1 MGYVKCNLKKTIYFN
16 EINNYTVAVVKI
28 KDTDIKEL
36 EDKQH
41 VHIIGTLPELNYRT
55 TYKFNGE
62 YTKHNKYGDQLEVST
77 YEVEIPTKEEELV
90 GFLSSDM
97 FPIGEVTAKKIV
109 DKFKD
114 KTLDI
119 ILNDKDKLKE
129 IPRLSEEKINKIHD
143 ILTDYQGSSKIVMEM
158 TSLGF
163 NNKEAMNI
171 LKKYGTSSLD
181 KIKDNIYNL
190 IDDMEFSFNIID
202 DIASNMGIIKDDDR
216 RIEAL
221 IIYVMK
227 ELCFENGDTYLYID
241 DIHNKMLGYI
251 KDLDKDKLEEILILL
266 NKKGKVVIDN
276 DKYYLKSYY
285 DAEEYITYRLCY
297 LNDMKKNKI
306 KDLEDSISRLEKSNH
321 ITYDSVQKDAI
332 MKALNNNLT
341 IITGGPGTG
350 KTTIIRAIVYLLRY
364 ELKAKVDDIALLA
377 PTGRAAKKMMET
389 TNIPAFTIHKYLGWD
404 KERNTFIVDEYSP
417 NPEKYIIIDEVS
429 MIDTVL
435 MSSLLKGTRRDV
447 KLILVGDYY
456 QLPSVAPGQVLKDLI
471 DSDMIDVIKLKA
483 LYRQGEES
491 YIPILASEIKDKDL
505 SESFL
510 MKKDDYNF
518 LNCSNEEVMLYIE
531 QIVLKAIEKGY
542 TDKDIQILA
551 PMYKSLN
558 GIDNLN
564 KLLQHIFNKED
575 VKKNELE
582 FSDVTYRVG
591 DKVLQLV
598 NDPDNNVYNGD
609 IGYISAIINSK
620 KSASKR
626 NEIWVDFDGNVVT
639 YTPDKYINIR
649 HGYAISVHKAQ
660 GSEFPMVIMPIVNS
674 FNRMLYNKLIYTAV
688 TRAKKV
694 LMLVGD
700 PRAFLNGVNNER
712 VEIRKTTLKDKI
724 INRYCNLEK

>member
-1 MGYVKCNLKKTIYFN
+1 MSYIKCNLKKVIYFN

-28 KDTDIKEL
+28 KQTDIPEL
-36 EDKQH
+36 VDKQH
-41 VHIIGTLPELNYRT
+41 VHIVGTLPELNYRT

-77 YEVEIPTKEEELV
+77 YEIEIPTKEEELV

-97 FPIGEVTAKKIV
+97 FPIGETTAKKIV

-114 KTLDI
+114 KTLDV
-119 ILNDKDKLKE
+119 ILNDKEKLKG
-129 IPRLSEEKINKIHD
+129 IPRLSEEKINKIHN
-143 ILTDYQGSSKIVMEM
+143 ILETYQGSSKMVIEM

-171 LKKYGTSSLD
+171 LKKYGSNSLD

-190 IDDMEFSFNIID
+190 IDDMEFNFNIID
-202 DIASNMGIIKDDDR
+202 DIASNMGIIKTDDR

-221 IIYVMK
+221 IIYLMK
-227 ELCFENGDTYLYID
+227 ELCFENGDTYLFKEDIYNKIISYVSDID
-241 DIHNKMLGYI
+241 IE
-251 KDLDKDKLEEILILL
+251 KLEELLILL
-266 NKKGKVVIDN
+266 NKKGKIVIDN

-285 DAEEYITYRLCY
+285 EAEEYITYRLCY

-306 KDLEDSISRLEKSNH
+306 KDLENVINKLEKTNN
-321 ITYDSVQKDAI
+321 ITYDNVQKDAI

-350 KTTIIRAIVYLLRY
+350 KTTIIKAIVHLLRY
-364 ELKAKVDDIALLA
+364 ELKAKIDDIALLA
-377 PTGRAAKKMMET
+377 PTGRAAKKIMET

-404 KERNTFIVDEYSP
+404 KERNTFMVDEYSP

-429 MIDTVL
+429 MIDNIL
-435 MSSLLKGTRRDV
+435 MSSLLKGIRRDV

-471 DSDMIDVIKLKA
+471 DSDMIDVIKLKS
-483 LYRQGEES
+483 LYRQKEES
-491 YIPILASEIKDKDL
+491 YIPILATEIKDKDI

-518 LNCSNEEVMLYIE
+518 INCSNEEVMVYIE
-531 QIVLKAIEKGY
+531 QIVLKAINKGY

-564 KLLQHIFNKED
+564 KLLQRIFNKED
-575 VKKNELE
+575 PSKNELV
-582 FSDVTYRVG
+582 FSDVVYRVG

-609 IGYISAIINSK
+609 IGYISAIINYKRSVSK
-620 KSASKR
+620 K
-626 NEIWVDFDGNVVT
+626 NEIWVDFDGNIVT

-688 TRAKKV
+688 TRAKKA
-694 LMLVGD
+694 LILVGD
-700 PRAFLNGVNNER
+700 PKSFLNGVNNER

-724 INRYCNLEK
+724 INRYCSLE

>member
-1 MGYVKCNLKKTIYFN
+1 MSYIKCNLKKVIYFN

-28 KDTDIKEL
+28 KQTDIPEL
-36 EDKQH
+36 VDKQH
-41 VHIIGTLPELNYRT
+41 VHIVGTLPELNYRT

-77 YEVEIPTKEEELV
+77 YEIEIPTKEEELV

-97 FPIGEVTAKKIV
+97 FPIGETTAKKIV

-114 KTLDI
+114 KTLDV
-119 ILNDKDKLKE
+119 ILNDKEKLKG
-129 IPRLSEEKINKIHD
+129 IPRLSEEKINKIHN
-143 ILTDYQGSSKIVMEM
+143 ILETYQGSSKMVIEM

-171 LKKYGTSSLD
+171 LKKYGSNSLD

-190 IDDMEFSFNIID
+190 IDDMEFNFNIID
-202 DIASNMGIIKDDDR
+202 DIASNMGIIKTDDR

-221 IIYVMK
+221 IIYLMK
-227 ELCFENGDTYLYID
+227 ELCFENGDTYLFKEDIYNKIISYVSDID
-241 DIHNKMLGYI
+241 IE
-251 KDLDKDKLEEILILL
+251 KLEELLILL
-266 NKKGKVVIDN
+266 NKKGKIVIDN

-306 KDLEDSISRLEKSNH
+306 KDLENVINKLEKTNN
-321 ITYDSVQKDAI
+321 ITYDNVQKDAI

-350 KTTIIRAIVYLLRY
+350 KTTIIKAIVHLLRY
-364 ELKAKVDDIALLA
+364 ELKAKIDDIALLA
-377 PTGRAAKKMMET
+377 PTGRAAKKIMET

-404 KERNTFIVDEYSP
+404 KERNTFMVDEYSP

-429 MIDTVL
+429 MIDNIL
-435 MSSLLKGTRRDV
+435 MSSLLKGIRRDV

-471 DSDMIDVIKLKA
+471 DSDMIDVIKLKS
-483 LYRQGEES
+483 LYRQKEES
-491 YIPILASEIKDKDL
+491 YIPILATEIKDKDI
-505 SESFL
+505 SDSFL

-518 LNCSNEEVMLYIE
+518 INCSNDEVMLYIE
-531 QIVLKAIEKGY
+531 QIVLKAINKGY

-564 KLLQHIFNKED
+564 KLLQRIFNKED
-575 VKKNELE
+575 PSKNELV
-582 FSDVTYRVG
+582 FNDVVYRVG

-620 KSASKR
+620 RSVSKK
-626 NEIWVDFDGNVVT
+626 NEIWVDFDGNIVT

-688 TRAKKV
+688 TRAKKA
-694 LMLVGD
+694 LILVGD
-700 PRAFLNGVNNER
+700 PKSFLNGVNNER

-724 INRYCNLEK
+724 INRYCSLE

>member
-1 MGYVKCNLKKTIYFN
+1 MSYIKCNLKKVIYFN

-28 KDTDIKEL
+28 KQTDIPEL
-36 EDKQH
+36 VDKQH
-41 VHIIGTLPELNYRT
+41 VHIVGTLPELNYRT

-77 YEVEIPTKEEELV
+77 YEIEIPTKEEELV

-97 FPIGEVTAKKIV
+97 FPIGETTAKKIV

-119 ILNDKDKLKE
+119 ILNDKEKLKG
-129 IPRLSEEKINKIHD
+129 IPRLSEEKINKIHN
-143 ILTDYQGSSKIVMEM
+143 ILETYQGSSKMVIEM

-171 LKKYGTSSLD
+171 LKKYGSNSLD

-190 IDDMEFSFNIID
+190 IDDMEFNFNIID
-202 DIASNMGIIKDDDR
+202 DIASNMGIIKTDDR

-221 IIYVMK
+221 IIYLMK
-227 ELCFENGDTYLYID
+227 ELCFENGDTYLFKEDIYNKIISYVSDID
-241 DIHNKMLGYI
+241 IE
-251 KDLDKDKLEEILILL
+251 KLEELLILL
-266 NKKGKVVIDN
+266 NKKGKIVIDN

-306 KDLEDSISRLEKSNH
+306 KDLENVINKLEKTNN
-321 ITYDSVQKDAI
+321 ITYDNVQKDAI

-350 KTTIIRAIVYLLRY
+350 KTTIIKAIVHLLRY
-364 ELKAKVDDIALLA
+364 ELKAKIDDIALLA
-377 PTGRAAKKMMET
+377 PTGRAAKKIMET
-389 TNIPAFTIHKYLGWD
+389 TNISAFTIHKYLGWD
-404 KERNTFIVDEYSP
+404 KERNTFMVDEYSP
-417 NPEKYIIIDEVS
+417 NSEKYIIIDEVS
-429 MIDTVL
+429 MIDNIL
-435 MSSLLKGTRRDV
+435 MSSLLKCIRRDV

-456 QLPSVAPGQVLKDLI
+456 QLPSVAPGPVLKDLI
-471 DSDMIDVIKLKA
+471 DSDMIDVIKLKS
-483 LYRQGEES
+483 LYRQKEES
-491 YIPILASEIKDKDL
+491 YIPILATEIKDKDI
-505 SESFL
+505 SDSFL

-518 LNCSNEEVMLYIE
+518 INCSNDEVMLYIE
-531 QIVLKAIEKGY
+531 QIVLKAINKGY

-564 KLLQHIFNKED
+564 KLLQRIFNKED
-575 VKKNELE
+575 PSKNELV
-582 FSDVTYRVG
+582 FSDIVYRVG

-620 KSASKR
+620 RSVSKK
-626 NEIWVDFDGNVVT
+626 NEIWVDFDGNIVT

-688 TRAKKV
+688 TRAKKA
-694 LMLVGD
+694 LILVGD
-700 PRAFLNGVNNER
+700 PKSFLNGVNNER

-724 INRYCNLEK
+724 INRYCSLE

>member
-1 MGYVKCNLKKTIYFN
+1 MFYVKCNLKRTIYFN
-16 EINNYTVAVVKI
+16 LFYCYTVAVVKI
-28 KDTDIKEL
+28 KETDIPEL
-36 EDKQH
+36 VDKQH
-41 VHIIGTLPELNYRT
+41 IHIVGTLPELNYRT

-129 IPRLSEEKINKIHD
+129 IPRLSEEKVNKIHN

-171 LKKYGTSSLD
+171 FKKYGTNSLD

-202 DIASNMGIIKDDDR
+202 DIANNMGILKDDDR

-227 ELCFENGDTYLYID
+227 ELCFDNGDTYLYID
-241 DIHNKMLGYI
+241 DIHNKMLSYI
-251 KDLDKDKLEEILILL
+251 KDIDKDKLEELLILL
-266 NKKGKVVIDN
+266 NKKGKIVIDT

-306 KDLEDSISRLEKSNH
+306 KNLEDSISKLEKTNK
-321 ITYDSVQKDAI
+321 IIYDKVQKDAI

-350 KTTIIRAIVYLLRY
+350 KTTIIRAIVYLLRH

-404 KERNTFIVDEYSP
+404 KERNTFIVDEYNP

-491 YIPILASEIKDKDL
+491 YIPILATEIKDKDL

-575 VKKNELE
+575 AKKNELE

-626 NEIWVDFDGNVVT
+626 NEIWVDFEGNVVT
-639 YTPDKYINIR
+639 YTPDKYTNIR
-649 HGYAISVHKAQ
+649 HGYAVSVHKAQ

-688 TRAKKV
+688 TRAKKA

-700 PRAFLNGVNNER
+700 PKAFLNGVNNDR

>member
-227 ELCFENGDTYLYID
+227 ELCFNNGDTYLYID
-241 DIHNKMLGYI
+241 DIYNYI
-251 KDLDKDKLEEILILL
+251 KNIDKDKLEELLILL

-321 ITYDSVQKDAI
+321 ITYDNVQKDAI

-350 KTTIIRAIVYLLRY
+350 KTTIIRAIVYLLRH

-435 MSSLLKGTRRDV
+435 MSSLLKGTRRDI

-575 VKKNELE
+575 AKKNELE

-700 PRAFLNGVNNER
+700 PRSFLNGVNNER

>member
-1 MGYVKCNLKKTIYFN
+1 MSYIKCNLKKVIYFN

-28 KDTDIKEL
+28 KQTDIPEL
-36 EDKQH
+36 VDKQH
-41 VHIIGTLPELNYRT
+41 VHIVGTLPELNYRT

-77 YEVEIPTKEEELV
+77 YEIEIPTKEEELV

-97 FPIGEVTAKKIV
+97 FPIGETTAKKIV

-114 KTLDI
+114 KTLDV
-119 ILNDKDKLKE
+119 ILNDKEKLKG
-129 IPRLSEEKINKIHD
+129 IPRLSEEKINKIHN
-143 ILTDYQGSSKIVMEM
+143 ILETYQGSSKMVIEM

-171 LKKYGTSSLD
+171 LKKYGSNSLD

-190 IDDMEFSFNIID
+190 IDDMEFNFNIID
-202 DIASNMGIIKDDDR
+202 DIASNMGIIKTDDR

-221 IIYVMK
+221 IIFLMK
-227 ELCFENGDTYLYID
+227 ELCFENGDTYLFKEDIYNKIISYVSDID
-241 DIHNKMLGYI
+241 IE
-251 KDLDKDKLEEILILL
+251 KLEELLILL
-266 NKKGKVVIDN
+266 NKKGKIVIDN

-306 KDLEDSISRLEKSNH
+306 KDLENVINKLEKTNN
-321 ITYDSVQKDAI
+321 ITYDNVQKDAI

-350 KTTIIRAIVYLLRY
+350 KTTIIKAIVHLLRY
-364 ELKAKVDDIALLA
+364 ELKAKIDDIALLA
-377 PTGRAAKKMMET
+377 PTGRAAKKIMET

-404 KERNTFIVDEYSP
+404 KERNTFMVDEYSP

-429 MIDTVL
+429 MIDNIL
-435 MSSLLKGTRRDV
+435 MSSLLKGIRRDV

-456 QLPSVAPGQVLKDLI
+456 QLPSVAPGQVLKNLI
-471 DSDMIDVIKLKA
+471 DSDMIDVIKLKS
-483 LYRQGEES
+483 LYRQKEES
-491 YIPILASEIKDKDL
+491 YIPILATEIKDKDI
-505 SESFL
+505 SDSFL

-518 LNCSNEEVMLYIE
+518 INCSNDEVMLYIE
-531 QIVLKAIEKGY
+531 QIVLKAINKGY

-564 KLLQHIFNKED
+564 KLLQRIFNKED
-575 VKKNELE
+575 PSKNELV
-582 FSDVTYRVG
+582 FSDVVYRVG

-620 KSASKR
+620 RSVSKK
-626 NEIWVDFDGNVVT
+626 NEIWVDFDGNIVT

-688 TRAKKV
+688 TRAKKA
-694 LMLVGD
+694 LILVGD
-700 PRAFLNGVNNER
+700 PKSFLNGVNNER

-724 INRYCNLEK
+724 INRYCSLE

>member
-109 DKFKD
+109 DRFKD

-129 IPRLSEEKINKIHD
+129 IPRLTIDRINKIHD
-143 ILTDYQGSSKIVMEM
+143 ILTDYQGSSKIVMKM

-171 LKKYGTSSLD
+171 LKKYGNSSLD

-202 DIASNMGIIKDDDR
+202 DIASNMGILKDDDR
-216 RIEAL
+216 RIEAF

-227 ELCFENGDTYLYID
+227 ELCFNNGDTYLYID
-241 DIHNKMLGYI
+241 DIYNYI
-251 KDLDKDKLEEILILL
+251 KDIDKDKLEELLILL

-285 DAEEYITYRLCY
+285 DAEEYITYRICY

-350 KTTIIRAIVYLLRY
+350 KTTIIRAIVYLLRH

-456 QLPSVAPGQVLKDLI
+456 QLPSVAPGQILKDLI

-483 LYRQGEES
+483 LYRQREES
-491 YIPILASEIKDKDL
+491 YIPILATEIKDKDI

-542 TDKDIQILA
+542 TDKDIQVLA

-575 VKKNELE
+575 AKKNELL

-591 DKVLQLV
+591 DKILQLV

-609 IGYISAIINSK
+609 IGYISAIINAK

-649 HGYAISVHKAQ
+649 HGYAISVHKSQ

-700 PRAFLNGVNNER
+700 PKAFLNGINNER

>member
-1 MGYVKCNLKKTIYFN
+1 MSYIKCNLKKTIYFN

-28 KDTDIKEL
+28 KQTDIPEL
-36 EDKQH
+36 VDKQH
-41 VHIIGTLPELNYRT
+41 VHIVGTLPELNYRT

-77 YEVEIPTKEEELV
+77 YEIEIPTKEEELV

-97 FPIGEVTAKKIV
+97 FPIGETTAKKIV

-114 KTLDI
+114 KTLDV
-119 ILNDKDKLKE
+119 ILNDKEKLKG
-129 IPRLSEEKINKIHD
+129 IPRLSEEKINKIHN
-143 ILTDYQGSSKIVMEM
+143 ILETYQGSSKMVIEM

-171 LKKYGTSSLD
+171 LKKYGSNSLD

-190 IDDMEFSFNIID
+190 IDDMEFNFNIID
-202 DIASNMGIIKDDDR
+202 DIASNMGIIKTDDR

-221 IIYVMK
+221 IIYLMK
-227 ELCFENGDTYLYID
+227 ELCFENGDTYLFKEDIYNKIISYVSDID
-241 DIHNKMLGYI
+241 IE
-251 KDLDKDKLEEILILL
+251 KLEELLILL
-266 NKKGKVVIDN
+266 NKKGKIVIDN

-306 KDLEDSISRLEKSNH
+306 KDLENVINKLEKTNN
-321 ITYDSVQKDAI
+321 ITYDNVQKDAI

-350 KTTIIRAIVYLLRY
+350 KTTIIKAIVHLLRY
-364 ELKAKVDDIALLA
+364 ELKAKIDDIALLA
-377 PTGRAAKKMMET
+377 PTGRAAKKIMET

-404 KERNTFIVDEYSP
+404 KERNTFMVDEYSP

-429 MIDTVL
+429 MIDNIL
-435 MSSLLKGTRRDV
+435 MSSLLKGIRRDV

-471 DSDMIDVIKLKA
+471 DSDMIDVIKLKS
-483 LYRQGEES
+483 LYRQKEES
-491 YIPILASEIKDKDL
+491 YIPILATEIKDKDI
-505 SESFL
+505 SDSFL

-518 LNCSNEEVMLYIE
+518 INCSNDEVMLYIE
-531 QIVLKAIEKGY
+531 QIVLKAINKGY

-564 KLLQHIFNKED
+564 KLLQRIFNKED
-575 VKKNELE
+575 PSKNELV
-582 FSDVTYRVG
+582 FSDVVYRVG

-620 KSASKR
+620 RSVSKK
-626 NEIWVDFDGNVVT
+626 NEIWVDFDGNIVT

-688 TRAKKV
+688 TRAKKA
-694 LMLVGD
+694 LILVGD
-700 PRAFLNGVNNER
+700 PKSFLNGVNNER

-724 INRYCNLEK
+724 INRYCSLE

>member
-1 MGYVKCNLKKTIYFN
+1 MAYVKCNLKRTIYFN
-16 EINNYTVAVVKI
+16 EINSYTVAVVKI
-28 KDTDIKEL
+28 KETDIPEL
-36 EDKQH
+36 VDKQH
-41 VHIIGTLPELNYRT
+41 IHIVGTLPELNYRT

-171 LKKYGTSSLD
+171 LKKYGNSSLD

-202 DIASNMGIIKDDDR
+202 DIASNMGILKDDDR
-216 RIEAL
+216 RIEAF

-227 ELCFENGDTYLYID
+227 ELCFNNGDTYLYMD
-241 DIHNKMLGYI
+241 DICNYI
-251 KDLDKDKLEEILILL
+251 KDIDKDKLEELLILL
-266 NKKGKVVIDN
+266 NKKGKIVIDN

-297 LNDMKKNKI
+297 LNDMKKKKI
-306 KDLEDSISRLEKSNH
+306 KDLEDSISRLEKANL
-321 ITYDSVQKDAI
+321 ITYDDVQKDAI

-350 KTTIIRAIVYLLRY
+350 KTTIIKAIVYLLRH

-435 MSSLLKGTRRDV
+435 MSSLLKGTRRDI

-491 YIPILASEIKDKDL
+491 YIPILATEIKDKDI

-564 KLLQHIFNKED
+564 KLLQGIFNKED
-575 VKKNELE
+575 AKKNELE

-626 NEIWVDFDGNVVT
+626 NEIWVDFEGNVVT

-688 TRAKKV
+688 TRAKKA

>member
-1 MGYVKCNLKKTIYFN
+1 MSYIKCNLKKVIYFN

-28 KDTDIKEL
+28 KQTDIPEL
-36 EDKQH
+36 VDKQH
-41 VHIIGTLPELNYRT
+41 VHIVGTLPELNYRT

-77 YEVEIPTKEEELV
+77 YEIEIPTKEEELV

-97 FPIGEVTAKKIV
+97 FPIGETTAKKIV

-114 KTLDI
+114 KTLDV
-119 ILNDKDKLKE
+119 ILNDKEKLKG

-143 ILTDYQGSSKIVMEM
+143 ILETYQGSSKMVIEM

-171 LKKYGTSSLD
+171 LKKYGSNSLD

-190 IDDMEFSFNIID
+190 IDDMEFNFNIID
-202 DIASNMGIIKDDDR
+202 DIASNMGIIKTDDR

-221 IIYVMK
+221 IIYLMK
-227 ELCFENGDTYLYID
+227 ELCFENGDTYLFKEDIYNKIISYVSDID
-241 DIHNKMLGYI
+241 IE
-251 KDLDKDKLEEILILL
+251 KLEELLILL
-266 NKKGKVVIDN
+266 NKKGKIVIDN

-306 KDLEDSISRLEKSNH
+306 KDLENVINKLEKTNN
-321 ITYDSVQKDAI
+321 ITYDNVQKDAI

-350 KTTIIRAIVYLLRY
+350 KTTIIKAIVHLFRY
-364 ELKAKVDDIALLA
+364 ELKAKIDDIALLA
-377 PTGRAAKKMMET
+377 PTGRAAKKIMET

-404 KERNTFIVDEYSP
+404 KERNTFMVDEYSP

-429 MIDTVL
+429 MIDNIL
-435 MSSLLKGTRRDV
+435 MSSLLKGIRRDV

-471 DSDMIDVIKLKA
+471 DSDMIDVIKLKS
-483 LYRQGEES
+483 LYRQKEES
-491 YIPILASEIKDKDL
+491 YIPILATEIKDKDI
-505 SESFL
+505 SDSFL

-518 LNCSNEEVMLYIE
+518 INCSNDEVMLYIE
-531 QIVLKAIEKGY
+531 QIVLKAINKGY

-564 KLLQHIFNKED
+564 KLLQRIFNKED
-575 VKKNELE
+575 PSKNELV
-582 FSDVTYRVG
+582 FSDVVYRVG

-620 KSASKR
+620 RSVSKK
-626 NEIWVDFDGNVVT
+626 NEIWVDFDGNIVT

-688 TRAKKV
+688 TRAKKA
-694 LMLVGD
+694 LILVGD
-700 PRAFLNGVNNER
+700 PKSFLNGVNNER

-724 INRYCNLEK
+724 INRYCSLE

>member
-1 MGYVKCNLKKTIYFN
+1 MSYIKCNLKKVIYFN

-28 KDTDIKEL
+28 KQTDIPEL
-36 EDKQH
+36 VDKQH
-41 VHIIGTLPELNYRT
+41 VHIVGTLPELNYRT

-77 YEVEIPTKEEELV
+77 YEIEIPTKEEELV

-97 FPIGEVTAKKIV
+97 FPIGETTAKKIV
-109 DKFKD
+109 DIFKD
-114 KTLDI
+114 KTLDV
-119 ILNDKDKLKE
+119 ILNDKEKLKG
-129 IPRLSEEKINKIHD
+129 IPRLSEEKINKIHN
-143 ILTDYQGSSKIVMEM
+143 ILETYQGSSKMVIEM

-171 LKKYGTSSLD
+171 LKKYGSNSLD

-190 IDDMEFSFNIID
+190 IDDMEFNFNIID
-202 DIASNMGIIKDDDR
+202 DIASNMGIIKTDNR

-221 IIYVMK
+221 IIYLMK
-227 ELCFENGDTYLYID
+227 ELCFENGDTYLFKEDIYNKIISYVSDID
-241 DIHNKMLGYI
+241 IE
-251 KDLDKDKLEEILILL
+251 KLEELLILL
-266 NKKGKVVIDN
+266 NKKGKIVIDN

-306 KDLEDSISRLEKSNH
+306 KDLENVINKLEKTNN
-321 ITYDSVQKDAI
+321 ITYDNVQKDAI

-350 KTTIIRAIVYLLRY
+350 KTTIIKAIVHLLRY
-364 ELKAKVDDIALLA
+364 ELKAKIDDIALLA
-377 PTGRAAKKMMET
+377 PTGRAAKKIMET

-404 KERNTFIVDEYSP
+404 KERNTFMVDEYSP

-429 MIDTVL
+429 MIDNIL
-435 MSSLLKGTRRDV
+435 MSSLLKGIRRDV

-471 DSDMIDVIKLKA
+471 DSDMIDVIKLKS
-483 LYRQGEES
+483 LYRQKEES
-491 YIPILASEIKDKDL
+491 YIPILATEIKDKDI
-505 SESFL
+505 SDSFL

-518 LNCSNEEVMLYIE
+518 INCSNDEVMLYIE
-531 QIVLKAIEKGY
+531 QIVLKAINKGY

-564 KLLQHIFNKED
+564 KLLQRIFNKED
-575 VKKNELE
+575 PSKNELV
-582 FSDVTYRVG
+582 FSDVVYRVG

-620 KSASKR
+620 RSVSKK
-626 NEIWVDFDGNVVT
+626 NEIWVDFDGNIVT

-688 TRAKKV
+688 TRAKKA
-694 LMLVGD
+694 LILVGD
-700 PRAFLNGVNNER
+700 PKSFLNGVNNER

-724 INRYCNLEK
+724 INRYCSLE

>member
-1 MGYVKCNLKKTIYFN
+1 MSYIKCNLKKVIYFN

-28 KDTDIKEL
+28 KQTDIPEL
-36 EDKQH
+36 VDKQH
-41 VHIIGTLPELNYRT
+41 VHIVGTLPELNYRT

-77 YEVEIPTKEEELV
+77 YEIEIPTKEEELV

-97 FPIGEVTAKKIV
+97 FPIGETTATKIV

-114 KTLDI
+114 KTLDV
-119 ILNDKDKLKE
+119 ILNDKEKLKG
-129 IPRLSEEKINKIHD
+129 IPRLSEEKINKIHN
-143 ILTDYQGSSKIVMEM
+143 ILETYQGSSKMVIEM

-171 LKKYGTSSLD
+171 LKKYGSNSLD

-190 IDDMEFSFNIID
+190 IDDMEFNFNIID
-202 DIASNMGIIKDDDR
+202 DIASNMGIIKTDDR

-221 IIYVMK
+221 IIYLMK
-227 ELCFENGDTYLYID
+227 ELCFENGDTYLFKEDIYNKIISYVSDID
-241 DIHNKMLGYI
+241 IE
-251 KDLDKDKLEEILILL
+251 KLEELLILL
-266 NKKGKVVIDN
+266 NKKGKIVIDN

-306 KDLEDSISRLEKSNH
+306 KDLENVINKLEKTNN
-321 ITYDSVQKDAI
+321 ITYDNVQKDAI

-350 KTTIIRAIVYLLRY
+350 KTTIIKAIVHLLRY
-364 ELKAKVDDIALLA
+364 ELKAKIDDIALLA
-377 PTGRAAKKMMET
+377 PTGRAAKKIMET

-404 KERNTFIVDEYSP
+404 KERNTFMVDEYSP

-429 MIDTVL
+429 MIDNIL
-435 MSSLLKGTRRDV
+435 MSSLLKGIRRDV

-471 DSDMIDVIKLKA
+471 DSDMIDVIKLKS
-483 LYRQGEES
+483 LYRQKEES
-491 YIPILASEIKDKDL
+491 YIPILATEIKDKDI
-505 SESFL
+505 SDSFL

-518 LNCSNEEVMLYIE
+518 INCSNDEVMLYIE
-531 QIVLKAIEKGY
+531 QIVLKAINKGY

-564 KLLQHIFNKED
+564 NKLQEIFNPKKENKD
-575 VKKNELE
+575 EYECNNIVFRE
-582 FSDVTYRVG
+582 G

-598 NDPDNNVYNGD
+598 NDPDNNV
-609 IGYISAIINSK
+609 
-620 KSASKR
+620 
-626 NEIWVDFDGNVVT
+626 
-639 YTPDKYINIR
+639 
-649 HGYAISVHKAQ
+649 
-660 GSEFPMVIMPIVNS
+660 
-674 FNRMLYNKLIYTAV
+674 
-688 TRAKKV
+688 
-694 LMLVGD
+694 
-700 PRAFLNGVNNER
+700 
-712 VEIRKTTLKDKI
+712 
-724 INRYCNLEK
+724 

>member
-1 MGYVKCNLKKTIYFN
+1 MSYIKCNLKKVIYFN
-16 EINNYTVAVVKI
+16 EMNNYTVAVVKI
-28 KDTDIKEL
+28 KETDILEL

-77 YEVEIPTKEEELV
+77 YEIEIPSKEEELV

-97 FPIGEVTAKKIV
+97 FPIGETTAKKIV

-119 ILNDKDKLKE
+119 ILNDKDQLKD
-129 IPRLSEEKINKIHD
+129 IPRLSEERINKIHE
-143 ILTDYQGSSKIVMEM
+143 ILTNYQGSSKIVMEM
-158 TSLGF
+158 TGLGF

-171 LKKYGTSSLD
+171 LKKYGNNSLD

-202 DIASNMGIIKDDDR
+202 DIATNMGIIKTDDR

-221 IIYVMK
+221 IIYLMK
-227 ELCFENGDTYLYID
+227 ELSFNNGDTYLYFEDIYNKVNSYVNDID
-241 DIHNKMLGYI
+241 S
-251 KDLDKDKLEEILILL
+251 DKLKSLLILL
-266 NKKGKVVIDN
+266 NKKGKIVIDN
-276 DKYYLKSYY
+276 NKYYLKSYF

-297 LNDMKKNKI
+297 LNDLKKNKV
-306 KDLEDSISRLEKSNH
+306 KNLEEIINKLEKSNY

-350 KTTIIRAIVYLLRY
+350 KTTIIKAIVYLLRY
-364 ELKAKVDDIALLA
+364 ELKAKIDDIALLA
-377 PTGRAAKKMMET
+377 PTGRAAKKIMET

-404 KERNTFIVDEYSP
+404 KERNTFMVDEYSP

-435 MSSLLKGTRRDV
+435 MSSLLKGIRRDV

-471 DSDMIDVIKLKA
+471 DSDMFDVIKLKS
-483 LYRQGEES
+483 LYRQKEES
-491 YIPILASEIKDKDL
+491 YIPILANEIKDKDI

-518 LNCSNEEVMLYIE
+518 LNCINDEVMLYIE
-531 QIVLKAIEKGY
+531 QIVLKAIQKGY

-564 KLLQHIFNKED
+564 RLLQHIFNKED
-575 VKKNELE
+575 PQKNELV
-582 FSDVTYRVG
+582 FSDVIYRVG

-609 IGYISAIINSK
+609 IGYISAIINAK
-620 KSASKR
+620 KSVSKR
-626 NEIWVDFDGNVVT
+626 NEIWVDFDGNIVT

-674 FNRMLYNKLIYTAV
+674 FNRMLYNKLIYTAT
-688 TRAKKV
+688 TRAKKS
-694 LMLVGD
+694 LILIGD
-700 PRAFLNGVNNER
+700 PRAFLNGVNNDR
-712 VEIRKTTLKDKI
+712 VDVRKTTLKDKI
-724 INRYCNLEK
+724 INRYCSLE

>member
-1 MGYVKCNLKKTIYFN
+1 MAYVKCNLKRTIYFN
-16 EINNYTVAVVKI
+16 EINSYTVAVVKI
-28 KDTDIKEL
+28 KETDIPEL
-36 EDKQH
+36 ADKQH
-41 VHIIGTLPELNYRT
+41 IHIVGTLPELNYRT
-55 TYKFNGE
+55 TYKFYGY

-77 YEVEIPTKEEELV
+77 YEVEIPTKEEELI

-129 IPRLSEEKINKIHD
+129 IPRLSEEKVNKIHN

-171 LKKYGTSSLD
+171 FKKYGTNSLD

-251 KDLDKDKLEEILILL
+251 KDLDKDKLEEILIIL

-321 ITYDSVQKDAI
+321 ITYDKVQKDAI

-350 KTTIIRAIVYLLRY
+350 KTTIIRAIVYLLRH

-389 TNIPAFTIHKYLGWD
+389 TNISAFTIHKYLGWD
-404 KERNTFIVDEYSP
+404 KERNTFIVDEYNP

-491 YIPILASEIKDKDL
+491 YIPILASEIRNKDL

-542 TDKDIQILA
+542 NDKDIQILA

-575 VKKNELE
+575 TKKNELE

-700 PRAFLNGVNNER
+700 PRSFLNGVNNER

>member
-1 MGYVKCNLKKTIYFN
+1 MAYVKCNLKRTIYFN
-16 EINNYTVAVVKI
+16 EINSYTVAVVKI
-28 KDTDIKEL
+28 KETDIPEL
-36 EDKQH
+36 VDKQH
-41 VHIIGTLPELNYRT
+41 IHIVGTLPELNYRT

-171 LKKYGTSSLD
+171 LKKYGNSSLD

-202 DIASNMGIIKDDDR
+202 DIANNMGILKDDDR
-216 RIEAL
+216 RIEAF
-221 IIYVMK
+221 IIYAMK
-227 ELCFENGDTYLYID
+227 ELCFNNGDTYLYMD
-241 DIHNKMLGYI
+241 DIYNYI
-251 KDLDKDKLEEILILL
+251 KDIDKDKLEELLILL
-266 NKKGKVVIDN
+266 NKKGKIVIDN

-297 LNDMKKNKI
+297 LNDMKKKKI
-306 KDLEDSISRLEKSNH
+306 KDLEDSISRLEKANL
-321 ITYDSVQKDAI
+321 ITYDDVQKDAI

-350 KTTIIRAIVYLLRY
+350 KTTIIKAIVYLLRH

-435 MSSLLKGTRRDV
+435 MSSLLKGTRRDI

-491 YIPILASEIKDKDL
+491 YIPILATEIKDKDI

>member
-1 MGYVKCNLKKTIYFN
+1 MAYVKCNLKRTIYFN
-16 EINNYTVAVVKI
+16 EINSYTVAVVKI
-28 KDTDIKEL
+28 KETDIPEL
-36 EDKQH
+36 VDKQH
-41 VHIIGTLPELNYRT
+41 IHIVGTLPELNYRT

-171 LKKYGTSSLD
+171 LKKYGNSSLD

-190 IDDMEFSFNIID
+190 IDDMEFSFNIVD
-202 DIASNMGIIKDDDR
+202 DIANNMGILKDDDR
-216 RIEAL
+216 RIEAF
-221 IIYVMK
+221 IIYAMK
-227 ELCFENGDTYLYID
+227 ELCFNNGDTYLYMD
-241 DIHNKMLGYI
+241 DIYNYI
-251 KDLDKDKLEEILILL
+251 KDIDKDKLEELLILL
-266 NKKGKVVIDN
+266 NKKGKIVIDN

-297 LNDMKKNKI
+297 LNDMKKKKI
-306 KDLEDSISRLEKSNH
+306 KDLEDSISRLEKANL
-321 ITYDSVQKDAI
+321 ITYDDVQKDAI
-332 MKALNNNLT
+332 MKALNNNLI

-350 KTTIIRAIVYLLRY
+350 KTTIIKAIVYLLRH

-435 MSSLLKGTRRDV
+435 MSSLLKGTRRDI

-491 YIPILASEIKDKDL
+491 YIPILATEIKDKDI

-564 KLLQHIFNKED
+564 KLLQGIFNKED
-575 VKKNELE
+575 AKKNELE

>member
-1 MGYVKCNLKKTIYFN
+1 MSYIKCNLKKVIYFN

-28 KDTDIKEL
+28 KQTDIPEL
-36 EDKQH
+36 IDKQH
-41 VHIIGTLPELNYRT
+41 VHIVGTLPELNYRT

-77 YEVEIPTKEEELV
+77 YEIEIPTKEEELV

-97 FPIGEVTAKKIV
+97 FPIGETTAKKIV

-114 KTLDI
+114 KTLDV
-119 ILNDKDKLKE
+119 ILNDKEKLKG
-129 IPRLSEEKINKIHD
+129 IPRLSEEKINKIHN
-143 ILTDYQGSSKIVMEM
+143 ILETYQGSSKMVIEM

-171 LKKYGTSSLD
+171 LKKYGSNSLD

-190 IDDMEFSFNIID
+190 IDDMEFNFNIID
-202 DIASNMGIIKDDDR
+202 DIASNMGIIKTDDR

-221 IIYVMK
+221 IIYLMK
-227 ELCFENGDTYLYID
+227 ELCFENGDTYLFKEDIYNKIISYVSDID
-241 DIHNKMLGYI
+241 IE
-251 KDLDKDKLEEILILL
+251 KLEELLILL
-266 NKKGKVVIDN
+266 NKKGKIVIDN

-306 KDLEDSISRLEKSNH
+306 KDLENVINKLEKTNY
-321 ITYDSVQKDAI
+321 ITYDNVQKDAI

-350 KTTIIRAIVYLLRY
+350 KTTIIKAIVHLLRY
-364 ELKAKVDDIALLA
+364 ELKAKIDDIALLA
-377 PTGRAAKKMMET
+377 PTGRAAKKIMET

-404 KERNTFIVDEYSP
+404 KERNTFMVDEYSP

-429 MIDTVL
+429 MIDNIL
-435 MSSLLKGTRRDV
+435 MSSLLKGIRRDV

-471 DSDMIDVIKLKA
+471 DSDMIDVIKLKS
-483 LYRQGEES
+483 LYRQKEES
-491 YIPILASEIKDKDL
+491 YIPILATEIKDKDI
-505 SESFL
+505 SDSFL

-518 LNCSNEEVMLYIE
+518 INCSNDEVMLYIE
-531 QIVLKAIEKGY
+531 QIVLKAINKGY

-564 KLLQHIFNKED
+564 KLLQRIFNKED
-575 VKKNELE
+575 PSKNELV
-582 FSDVTYRVG
+582 FSDVVYRVG

-609 IGYISAIINSK
+609 IGYISAIINYKRSVSK
-620 KSASKR
+620 K
-626 NEIWVDFDGNVVT
+626 NEIWVDFDGNIVT

-688 TRAKKV
+688 TRAKKA
-694 LMLVGD
+694 LILVGD
-700 PRAFLNGVNNER
+700 PKSFLNGVNNER

-724 INRYCNLEK
+724 INRYCSLE

>member
-1 MGYVKCNLKKTIYFN
+1 MSYIKCNLKKVIYFN
-16 EINNYTVAVVKI
+16 EINSYTVAVVKI
-28 KDTDIKEL
+28 KETDIPEL

-77 YEVEIPTKEEELV
+77 YEIEIPTKEEELV

-97 FPIGEVTAKKIV
+97 FPIGETTAKKIV

-119 ILNDKDKLKE
+119 ILNDKEKLKE
-129 IPRLSEEKINKIHD
+129 IPRLSEERIDKIHD
-143 ILTDYQGSSKIVMEM
+143 ILETYQGSSKIVMEM

-202 DIASNMGIIKDDDR
+202 DIATNMEIIKNDDR

-221 IIYVMK
+221 IIYLMK
-227 ELCFENGDTYLYID
+227 ELCFDNGDTYLYIE
-241 DIHNKMLGYI
+241 DIYNKIIAYVSDI
-251 KDLDKDKLEEILILL
+251 DRDKLEELLILL
-266 NKKGKVVIDN
+266 NKKGKIVIDN

-297 LNDMKKNKI
+297 LNDLKKSKV
-306 KDLEDSISRLEKSNH
+306 KDLENIINKLEKTNH

-350 KTTIIRAIVYLLRY
+350 KTTIIRAIVHLLRH
-364 ELKAKVDDIALLA
+364 ELKAKIDDIALLA
-377 PTGRAAKKMMET
+377 PTGRAAKKIMET

-404 KERNTFIVDEYSP
+404 KERNTFMVDEYSP

-435 MSSLLKGTRRDV
+435 MSSLLKGIRRDV

-471 DSDMIDVIKLKA
+471 DSDMIDVVKLKS
-483 LYRQGEES
+483 LYRQDEDS
-491 YIPILASEIKDKDL
+491 YIPILATEIKDKDI

-518 LNCSNEEVMLYIE
+518 INCSNEEVMVYIE
-531 QIVLKAIEKGY
+531 QIVLKAINKGY

-564 KLLQHIFNKED
+564 KLLQRIFNKED
-575 VKKNELE
+575 PSKNELA
-582 FSDVTYRVG
+582 FSDVVYRVG

-620 KSASKR
+620 KSVSKR
-626 NEIWVDFDGNVVT
+626 NEIWVDFDGNIVT

-674 FNRMLYNKLIYTAV
+674 FNRMLYNKLIYTAI
-688 TRAKKV
+688 TRAKKA

-700 PRAFLNGVNNER
+700 PRSFLNGVNNER

-724 INRYCNLEK
+724 INRYCSLE

>member
-1 MGYVKCNLKKTIYFN
+1 MSYIKCNLKKVIYFN

-28 KDTDIKEL
+28 KQTDIPEL
-36 EDKQH
+36 VDKQH
-41 VHIIGTLPELNYRT
+41 VHIVGTLPELNYRT

-77 YEVEIPTKEEELV
+77 YEIEIPTKEEELV

-97 FPIGEVTAKKIV
+97 FPIGETTAKKIV

-114 KTLDI
+114 KTLDV
-119 ILNDKDKLKE
+119 ILNDKEKLKG
-129 IPRLSEEKINKIHD
+129 IPRLSEEKINKIHN
-143 ILTDYQGSSKIVMEM
+143 ILETYQGSSKMVIEM

-171 LKKYGTSSLD
+171 LKKYGSNSLD

-190 IDDMEFSFNIID
+190 IDDMEFNFNIID
-202 DIASNMGIIKDDDR
+202 DIASNMGIIKTDDR

-221 IIYVMK
+221 IIYLMK
-227 ELCFENGDTYLYID
+227 ELCFENGDTYLFKEDIYNKIISYVSDID
-241 DIHNKMLGYI
+241 IE
-251 KDLDKDKLEEILILL
+251 KLEELLILL
-266 NKKGKVVIDN
+266 NKKGKIVIDN

-306 KDLEDSISRLEKSNH
+306 KDLENVINKLEKTNN
-321 ITYDSVQKDAI
+321 ITYDNVQKDAI

-350 KTTIIRAIVYLLRY
+350 KTTIIKAIVHLLRY
-364 ELKAKVDDIALLA
+364 ELKAKIDDIALLA
-377 PTGRAAKKMMET
+377 PTGRAAKKIMET
-389 TNIPAFTIHKYLGWD
+389 TNISAFTIHKYLGWD
-404 KERNTFIVDEYSP
+404 KERNTFMVDEYSP
-417 NPEKYIIIDEVS
+417 NSEKYIIIDEVS
-429 MIDTVL
+429 MIDNIL
-435 MSSLLKGTRRDV
+435 MSSLLKGIRRDV

-471 DSDMIDVIKLKA
+471 DSDMIDVIKLKS
-483 LYRQGEES
+483 LYRQKEES
-491 YIPILASEIKDKDL
+491 YIPILATEIKDKDI
-505 SESFL
+505 SDSFL

-518 LNCSNEEVMLYIE
+518 INCSNDEVMLYIE
-531 QIVLKAIEKGY
+531 QIVLKAINKGY

-564 KLLQHIFNKED
+564 KLLQRIFNKED
-575 VKKNELE
+575 PSKNELV
-582 FSDVTYRVG
+582 FSDVVYRVG

-620 KSASKR
+620 RSVSKK
-626 NEIWVDFDGNVVT
+626 NEIWVDFDGNIVT

-688 TRAKKV
+688 TRAKKA
-694 LMLVGD
+694 LILVGD
-700 PRAFLNGVNNER
+700 PKSFLNGVNNER

-724 INRYCNLEK
+724 INRYCSLE

>member
-1 MGYVKCNLKKTIYFN
+1 MSYIKCNLKKVIYFN

-28 KDTDIKEL
+28 KQTDIPEL
-36 EDKQH
+36 VDKQH
-41 VHIIGTLPELNYRT
+41 VHIVGTLPELNYRT

-77 YEVEIPTKEEELV
+77 YEIEIPTKEEELV

-97 FPIGEVTAKKIV
+97 FPIGETTAKKIV

-114 KTLDI
+114 KTLDV
-119 ILNDKDKLKE
+119 ILNDKEKLKG
-129 IPRLSEEKINKIHD
+129 IPRLSEEKINKIHN
-143 ILTDYQGSSKIVMEM
+143 ILETYQGSSKMVIEM

-171 LKKYGTSSLD
+171 LKKYGSNSLD

-190 IDDMEFSFNIID
+190 IDDMEFNFNIID
-202 DIASNMGIIKDDDR
+202 DIASNMGIIKTDDR

-221 IIYVMK
+221 IIYLMK
-227 ELCFENGDTYLYID
+227 ELCFENGDTYLFKEDIYNKIISYVSDID
-241 DIHNKMLGYI
+241 IE
-251 KDLDKDKLEEILILL
+251 KLEELLILL
-266 NKKGKVVIDN
+266 NKKGKIVIDN

-297 LNDMKKNKI
+297 LKEMKKNKI
-306 KDLEDSISRLEKSNH
+306 KDLENVINKLEKTNN
-321 ITYDSVQKDAI
+321 ITYDNVQKDAI

-350 KTTIIRAIVYLLRY
+350 KTTIIKAIVHLFRY
-364 ELKAKVDDIALLA
+364 ELKAKIDDIALLA
-377 PTGRAAKKMMET
+377 PTGRAAKKIMET

-404 KERNTFIVDEYSP
+404 KERNTFMVDEYSP

-429 MIDTVL
+429 MIDNIL
-435 MSSLLKGTRRDV
+435 MSSLLKGIRRDV

-471 DSDMIDVIKLKA
+471 DSDMIDVIKLKS
-483 LYRQGEES
+483 LYRQKEES
-491 YIPILASEIKDKDL
+491 YIPILATEIKDKDI
-505 SESFL
+505 SDSFL

-518 LNCSNEEVMLYIE
+518 INCSNDEVMLYIE
-531 QIVLKAIEKGY
+531 QIVLKAINKGY
-542 TDKDIQILA
+542 TDKDNQILA

-564 KLLQHIFNKED
+564 KLLQRIFNKED
-575 VKKNELE
+575 PSKNELV
-582 FSDVTYRVG
+582 FNDVVYRVG

-620 KSASKR
+620 RSVSKK
-626 NEIWVDFDGNVVT
+626 NEIWVDFDGNIVT

-688 TRAKKV
+688 TRAKKA
-694 LMLVGD
+694 LILVGD
-700 PRAFLNGVNNER
+700 PKSFLNGVNNER

-724 INRYCNLEK
+724 INRYCSLE

>member
-1 MGYVKCNLKKTIYFN
+1 MSYIKCNLKKVIYFN

-28 KDTDIKEL
+28 KQTDIPEL
-36 EDKQH
+36 VDKQH
-41 VHIIGTLPELNYRT
+41 VHIVGTLPELNYRT

-77 YEVEIPTKEEELV
+77 YEIEIPTKEEELV

-97 FPIGEVTAKKIV
+97 FPIGETTAKKIV

-114 KTLDI
+114 KTLDV
-119 ILNDKDKLKE
+119 ILNDKEKLKG
-129 IPRLSEEKINKIHD
+129 IPRLSEEKINKIHN
-143 ILTDYQGSSKIVMEM
+143 ILETYQGSSKMVIEM

-171 LKKYGTSSLD
+171 LKKYGSNSLD

-190 IDDMEFSFNIID
+190 IDDMEFNFNIID
-202 DIASNMGIIKDDDR
+202 DIASNMGIIKTDDR

-221 IIYVMK
+221 IIYLMK
-227 ELCFENGDTYLYID
+227 ELCFENGDTYLFKEDIYNKIISYVSDID
-241 DIHNKMLGYI
+241 IE
-251 KDLDKDKLEEILILL
+251 KLEELLILL
-266 NKKGKVVIDN
+266 NKKGKIVIDN

-306 KDLEDSISRLEKSNH
+306 KDLENVINKLEKTNN
-321 ITYDSVQKDAI
+321 ITYDKVQKDAI

-350 KTTIIRAIVYLLRY
+350 KTTIIKAIVHLLRY
-364 ELKAKVDDIALLA
+364 ELKAKIDDIALLA
-377 PTGRAAKKMMET
+377 PTGRAAKKIMET

-404 KERNTFIVDEYSP
+404 KERNTFMVDEYSP

-429 MIDTVL
+429 MIDNIL
-435 MSSLLKGTRRDV
+435 MSSLLKGIRRDV

-471 DSDMIDVIKLKA
+471 DSDMIDVIKLKS
-483 LYRQGEES
+483 LYRQNEES
-491 YIPILASEIKDKDL
+491 YIPILATEIKDKDI
-505 SESFL
+505 SDSFL

-518 LNCSNEEVMLYIE
+518 INCSNDEVMLYIE
-531 QIVLKAIEKGY
+531 QIVLKAINKGY

-564 KLLQHIFNKED
+564 KLLQRIFNKED
-575 VKKNELE
+575 PSKNELV
-582 FSDVTYRVG
+582 FSDVVYRVG

-620 KSASKR
+620 RSVSKK
-626 NEIWVDFDGNVVT
+626 NEIWVDFDGNIVT

-688 TRAKKV
+688 TRAKKA
-694 LMLVGD
+694 LILVGD
-700 PRAFLNGVNNER
+700 PKSFLNGVNNER

-724 INRYCNLEK
+724 INRYCSLE

>member
-1 MGYVKCNLKKTIYFN
+1 MAYIKCNLKRTIYFN
-16 EINNYTVAVVKI
+16 EINSYTVAVVKI
-28 KDTDIKEL
+28 KETDIPEL
-36 EDKQH
+36 VDKQH
-41 VHIIGTLPELNYRT
+41 IHIVGTLPELNYRT

-119 ILNDKDKLKE
+119 ILNDKDNLKE

-171 LKKYGTSSLD
+171 LKKYGNSSLD

-202 DIASNMGIIKDDDR
+202 DIANNMGILKDDDR
-216 RIEAL
+216 RIEAF
-221 IIYVMK
+221 IIYAMK
-227 ELCFENGDTYLYID
+227 ELCFNNGDTYLYMD
-241 DIHNKMLGYI
+241 DIYNYI
-251 KDLDKDKLEEILILL
+251 KDIDKDKLEELLILL
-266 NKKGKVVIDN
+266 NKKGKIVIDN

-297 LNDMKKNKI
+297 LNDMKKKKI
-306 KDLEDSISRLEKSNH
+306 KDLEDSISRLEKANL
-321 ITYDSVQKDAI
+321 ITYDDVQKDAI

-350 KTTIIRAIVYLLRY
+350 KTTIIKAIVYLLRH

-389 TNIPAFTIHKYLGWD
+389 TNISAFTIHKYLGWD

-435 MSSLLKGTRRDV
+435 MSSLLKGTRRDI

-491 YIPILASEIKDKDL
+491 YIPILATEIKDKDI

-564 KLLQHIFNKED
+564 KLLQNIFNKED
-575 VKKNELE
+575 AKKNELE

-626 NEIWVDFDGNVVT
+626 NEIWVDFEGNVVT

-688 TRAKKV
+688 TRAKKA

>member
-1 MGYVKCNLKKTIYFN
+1 MSYIKCNLKKVIYFN

-28 KDTDIKEL
+28 KQTDIPEL
-36 EDKQH
+36 IDKQH
-41 VHIIGTLPELNYRT
+41 VHIVGTLPELNYRT

-77 YEVEIPTKEEELV
+77 YEIEIPTKEEELV

-97 FPIGEVTAKKIV
+97 FPIGETTAKKIV

-114 KTLDI
+114 KTLDV
-119 ILNDKDKLKE
+119 ILNDKEKLKG

-143 ILTDYQGSSKIVMEM
+143 ILETYQGSSKMVIEM

-171 LKKYGTSSLD
+171 LKKYGSNSLD

-190 IDDMEFSFNIID
+190 IDDMEFNFNIID
-202 DIASNMGIIKDDDR
+202 DIASNMGIIKTDDR

-221 IIYVMK
+221 IIYLMK
-227 ELCFENGDTYLYID
+227 ELCFENGDTYLFKEDIYNKIISYVSDID
-241 DIHNKMLGYI
+241 IE
-251 KDLDKDKLEEILILL
+251 KLEELLILL
-266 NKKGKVVIDN
+266 NKKGKIVIDN

-306 KDLEDSISRLEKSNH
+306 KDLENVINKLEKTNN
-321 ITYDSVQKDAI
+321 ITYDNVQKDAI

-350 KTTIIRAIVYLLRY
+350 KTTIIKAIVHLFRY
-364 ELKAKVDDIALLA
+364 ELKAKIDDIALLA
-377 PTGRAAKKMMET
+377 PTGRAAKKIMET

-404 KERNTFIVDEYSP
+404 KERNTFMVDEYSP

-429 MIDTVL
+429 MIDNIL
-435 MSSLLKGTRRDV
+435 MSSLLKGIRRDV

-471 DSDMIDVIKLKA
+471 DSDMIDVIKLKS
-483 LYRQGEES
+483 LYRQKEES
-491 YIPILASEIKDKDL
+491 YIPILATEIKDKDI
-505 SESFL
+505 SDSFL

-518 LNCSNEEVMLYIE
+518 INCSNDEVMLYIE
-531 QIVLKAIEKGY
+531 QIVLKAINKGY

-564 KLLQHIFNKED
+564 KLLQRIFNKED
-575 VKKNELE
+575 PSKNELV
-582 FSDVTYRVG
+582 FSDVVYRVG

-620 KSASKR
+620 RSVSKK
-626 NEIWVDFDGNVVT
+626 NEIWVDFDGNIVT

-688 TRAKKV
+688 TRAKKA
-694 LMLVGD
+694 LILVGD
-700 PRAFLNGVNNER
+700 PKSFLNGVNNER

-724 INRYCNLEK
+724 INRYCSLE

>member
-1 MGYVKCNLKKTIYFN
+1 MSYIKCNLKKVIYFN

-28 KDTDIKEL
+28 KQTDIPEL
-36 EDKQH
+36 VDKQH
-41 VHIIGTLPELNYRT
+41 VHIVGTLPELNYRT

-77 YEVEIPTKEEELV
+77 YEIEIPTKEEELV

-97 FPIGEVTAKKIV
+97 FPIGETTAKKIV

-114 KTLDI
+114 KTLDV
-119 ILNDKDKLKE
+119 ILNDKEKLKG
-129 IPRLSEEKINKIHD
+129 IPRLSEEKINKIHN
-143 ILTDYQGSSKIVMEM
+143 ILETYQGSSKMVIEM

-171 LKKYGTSSLD
+171 LKKYGSNSLD

-190 IDDMEFSFNIID
+190 IDDMEFNFNIID
-202 DIASNMGIIKDDDR
+202 DIASNMGIIKTDDR

-221 IIYVMK
+221 IIYLMK
-227 ELCFENGDTYLYID
+227 ELCFENGDTYLFKEDIYNKIISYVSDID
-241 DIHNKMLGYI
+241 IE
-251 KDLDKDKLEEILILL
+251 KLEELLILL
-266 NKKGKVVIDN
+266 NKKGKIVIDN

-306 KDLEDSISRLEKSNH
+306 KDLENVINKLEKTNN
-321 ITYDSVQKDAI
+321 ITYDNVQKDAI

-350 KTTIIRAIVYLLRY
+350 KTTIIKAIVHLLRY
-364 ELKAKVDDIALLA
+364 ELKAKIDDIALLA
-377 PTGRAAKKMMET
+377 PTGRAAKKIMET

-404 KERNTFIVDEYSP
+404 KERNTFMVDEYSP

-429 MIDTVL
+429 MIDNIL
-435 MSSLLKGTRRDV
+435 MSSLLKGIRRDV

-471 DSDMIDVIKLKA
+471 DSDMIDVIKLKS
-483 LYRQGEES
+483 LYRQKEES
-491 YIPILASEIKDKDL
+491 YIPILATEIKDKDI
-505 SESFL
+505 SDSFL

-518 LNCSNEEVMLYIE
+518 INCSNDEVMLYIE
-531 QIVLKAIEKGY
+531 QIVLKAINKGY

-564 KLLQHIFNKED
+564 KLLQRIFNKED
-575 VKKNELE
+575 PSKNELV
-582 FSDVTYRVG
+582 FSDVVYRVG

-620 KSASKR
+620 KSVSKR
-626 NEIWVDFDGNVVT
+626 NEIWVDFDGNIVT

-674 FNRMLYNKLIYTAV
+674 FNRMLYNKLIYTAI
-688 TRAKKV
+688 TRAKKA

-700 PRAFLNGVNNER
+700 PRSFLNGVNNER

-724 INRYCNLEK
+724 INRYCSLE

>member
-1 MGYVKCNLKKTIYFN
+1 MSYIKCNLKKVIYFN

-28 KDTDIKEL
+28 KQTDIPEL
-36 EDKQH
+36 VDKQH
-41 VHIIGTLPELNYRT
+41 VHIVGTLPELNYRT

-77 YEVEIPTKEEELV
+77 YEIEIPTKEEELV

-97 FPIGEVTAKKIV
+97 FPIGETTAKKIV

-119 ILNDKDKLKE
+119 ILNDKEKLKG
-129 IPRLSEEKINKIHD
+129 IPRLSEEKINKIHN
-143 ILTDYQGSSKIVMEM
+143 ILETYQGSSKMVIEM

-171 LKKYGTSSLD
+171 LKKYGSNSLD

-190 IDDMEFSFNIID
+190 IDDMEFNFNIID
-202 DIASNMGIIKDDDR
+202 DIASNMGIIKTDDR

-221 IIYVMK
+221 IIYLMK
-227 ELCFENGDTYLYID
+227 ELCFENGDTYLFKEDIYNKIISYVSDID
-241 DIHNKMLGYI
+241 IE
-251 KDLDKDKLEEILILL
+251 KLEELLILL
-266 NKKGKVVIDN
+266 NKKGKIVIDN

-306 KDLEDSISRLEKSNH
+306 KDLENVINKLEKTNN
-321 ITYDSVQKDAI
+321 ITYDNVQKDAI

-350 KTTIIRAIVYLLRY
+350 KTTIIKAIVHLLRY
-364 ELKAKVDDIALLA
+364 ELKAKIDDIALLA
-377 PTGRAAKKMMET
+377 PTGRAAKKIMET
-389 TNIPAFTIHKYLGWD
+389 TNISAFTIHKYLGWD
-404 KERNTFIVDEYSP
+404 KERNTFMVDEYSP
-417 NPEKYIIIDEVS
+417 NSEKYIIIDEVS
-429 MIDTVL
+429 MIDNIL
-435 MSSLLKGTRRDV
+435 MSSLLKCIRRDV

-471 DSDMIDVIKLKA
+471 DSDMIDVIKLKS
-483 LYRQGEES
+483 LYRQKEES
-491 YIPILASEIKDKDL
+491 YIPILATEIKDKDI
-505 SESFL
+505 SDSFL

-518 LNCSNEEVMLYIE
+518 INCSNDEVMLYIE
-531 QIVLKAIEKGY
+531 QIVLKAINKGY

-564 KLLQHIFNKED
+564 KLLQRIFNKED
-575 VKKNELE
+575 PSKNELV
-582 FSDVTYRVG
+582 FSDVVYRVG

-620 KSASKR
+620 RSVSKK
-626 NEIWVDFDGNVVT
+626 NEIWVDFDGNIVT

-688 TRAKKV
+688 TRAKKA
-694 LMLVGD
+694 LILVGD
-700 PRAFLNGVNNER
+700 PKSFLNGVNNER

-724 INRYCNLEK
+724 INRYCSLE

>member
-1 MGYVKCNLKKTIYFN
+1 MSYIKCNLKKVIYFN

-28 KDTDIKEL
+28 KQTDIPEL
-36 EDKQH
+36 VDKQH
-41 VHIIGTLPELNYRT
+41 VHIVGTLPELNYRT

-77 YEVEIPTKEEELV
+77 YEIEIPTKEEELV

-97 FPIGEVTAKKIV
+97 FPIGETTAKKIV

-114 KTLDI
+114 KTLDV
-119 ILNDKDKLKE
+119 ILNDKEKLKG
-129 IPRLSEEKINKIHD
+129 IPRLSEEKINKIHN
-143 ILTDYQGSSKIVMEM
+143 ILETYQGSSKMVIEM

-171 LKKYGTSSLD
+171 LKKYGSNSLD

-190 IDDMEFSFNIID
+190 IDDMEFNFNIID
-202 DIASNMGIIKDDDR
+202 DIASNMGIIKTDDR

-221 IIYVMK
+221 IIFLMK
-227 ELCFENGDTYLYID
+227 ELCFENGDTYLFKEDIYNKIISYVSDID
-241 DIHNKMLGYI
+241 IE
-251 KDLDKDKLEEILILL
+251 KLEELLILL
-266 NKKGKVVIDN
+266 NKKGKIVIDN

-306 KDLEDSISRLEKSNH
+306 KDLENVINKLEKTNN
-321 ITYDSVQKDAI
+321 ITYDNVQKDAI

-350 KTTIIRAIVYLLRY
+350 KTTIIKAIVHLLRY
-364 ELKAKVDDIALLA
+364 ELKAKIDDIALLA
-377 PTGRAAKKMMET
+377 PTGRAAKKIMET

-404 KERNTFIVDEYSP
+404 KERNTFMVDEYSP

-429 MIDTVL
+429 MIDNIL
-435 MSSLLKGTRRDV
+435 MSSLLKGIRRDV

-471 DSDMIDVIKLKA
+471 DSDMIDVIKLKS
-483 LYRQGEES
+483 LYRQKEES
-491 YIPILASEIKDKDL
+491 YIPILATEIKDKDI
-505 SESFL
+505 SDSFL

-518 LNCSNEEVMLYIE
+518 INCSNDEVMLYIE
-531 QIVLKAIEKGY
+531 QIVLKAINKGY

-564 KLLQHIFNKED
+564 KLLQRIFNKED
-575 VKKNELE
+575 PSKNELV
-582 FSDVTYRVG
+582 FSDVVYRVG

-620 KSASKR
+620 RSVSKK
-626 NEIWVDFDGNVVT
+626 NEIWVDFDGNIVT

-688 TRAKKV
+688 TRAKKA
-694 LMLVGD
+694 LILVGD
-700 PRAFLNGVNNER
+700 PKSFLNGVNNER

-724 INRYCNLEK
+724 INRYCSLE

>member
-1 MGYVKCNLKKTIYFN
+1 MSYIKCNLKKVIYFN

-28 KDTDIKEL
+28 KQTDIPEL
-36 EDKQH
+36 VDKQH
-41 VHIIGTLPELNYRT
+41 VHIVGTLPELNYRT

-77 YEVEIPTKEEELV
+77 YEIEIPTKEEELV

-97 FPIGEVTAKKIV
+97 FPIGETTAKKIV

-114 KTLDI
+114 KTLDV
-119 ILNDKDKLKE
+119 ILNDKEKLKG
-129 IPRLSEEKINKIHD
+129 IPRLSEEKINKIHN
-143 ILTDYQGSSKIVMEM
+143 ILETYQGSSKMVIEM

-171 LKKYGTSSLD
+171 LKKYGSNSLD

-190 IDDMEFSFNIID
+190 IDDMEFNFNIID
-202 DIASNMGIIKDDDR
+202 DIASNMGIIKTDDR

-221 IIYVMK
+221 IIFLMK
-227 ELCFENGDTYLYID
+227 ELCFENGDTYLFKEDIYNKIISYVSDID
-241 DIHNKMLGYI
+241 IE
-251 KDLDKDKLEEILILL
+251 KLEELLILL
-266 NKKGKVVIDN
+266 NKKGKIVIDN

-306 KDLEDSISRLEKSNH
+306 KDLENVINKLEKTNN
-321 ITYDSVQKDAI
+321 ITYDNVQKDAI

-350 KTTIIRAIVYLLRY
+350 KTTIIKAIVHLLRY
-364 ELKAKVDDIALLA
+364 ELKAKIDDIALLA
-377 PTGRAAKKMMET
+377 PTGRAAKKIMET

-404 KERNTFIVDEYSP
+404 KERNTFMVDEYSP

-429 MIDTVL
+429 MIDNIL
-435 MSSLLKGTRRDV
+435 MSSLLKGIRRDV

-471 DSDMIDVIKLKA
+471 DSDMIDVIKLKS
-483 LYRQGEES
+483 LYRQKEES
-491 YIPILASEIKDKDL
+491 YIPILATEIKDKDI
-505 SESFL
+505 SDSFL

-518 LNCSNEEVMLYIE
+518 INCSNDEVMLYIE
-531 QIVLKAIEKGY
+531 QIVLKAINKGY

-564 KLLQHIFNKED
+564 KLLQRIFNKED
-575 VKKNELE
+575 PSKNELV
-582 FSDVTYRVG
+582 FSDVVYRVG

-620 KSASKR
+620 RSVSKK
-626 NEIWVDFDGNVVT
+626 NEIWVDFDGNIVT

-688 TRAKKV
+688 TRAKKA
-694 LMLVGD
+694 LILVGD
-700 PRAFLNGVNNER
+700 PKSFLNGVNNER

-724 INRYCNLEK
+724 IKRYCSLE

>member
-227 ELCFENGDTYLYID
+227 ELCFNNGDTYLYID
-241 DIHNKMLGYI
+241 DIYNYI
-251 KDLDKDKLEEILILL
+251 KNIDKDKLEELLILL

-321 ITYDSVQKDAI
+321 ITYDNVQKDAI

-350 KTTIIRAIVYLLRY
+350 KTTIIRAIVYLLRH

-435 MSSLLKGTRRDV
+435 MSSLLKGTRRDI

-575 VKKNELE
+575 AKKNELE

-620 KSASKR
+620 KSASKQ

>member
-1 MGYVKCNLKKTIYFN
+1 MSYIKCNLKKVIYFN

-28 KDTDIKEL
+28 KQTDIPEL
-36 EDKQH
+36 VDKQH
-41 VHIIGTLPELNYRT
+41 VHIVGTLPELNYRT

-77 YEVEIPTKEEELV
+77 YEIEIPTKEEELV

-97 FPIGEVTAKKIV
+97 FPIGETTAKKIV

-114 KTLDI
+114 KTLDV
-119 ILNDKDKLKE
+119 ILNDKEKLKG
-129 IPRLSEEKINKIHD
+129 IPRLSEEKINKIHN
-143 ILTDYQGSSKIVMEM
+143 ILETYQGSSKMVIEM

-171 LKKYGTSSLD
+171 LKKYGSNSLD

-190 IDDMEFSFNIID
+190 IDDMEFNFNIID
-202 DIASNMGIIKDDDR
+202 DIASNMGIIKTDDR

-221 IIYVMK
+221 IIYLMK
-227 ELCFENGDTYLYID
+227 ELCFENGDTYLFKEDIYNKIISYVSDID
-241 DIHNKMLGYI
+241 IE
-251 KDLDKDKLEEILILL
+251 KLEELLILL
-266 NKKGKVVIDN
+266 NKKGKIVIDN

-306 KDLEDSISRLEKSNH
+306 KDLENVINKLEKTNN
-321 ITYDSVQKDAI
+321 ITYDNVQKDAI

-350 KTTIIRAIVYLLRY
+350 KTTIIKAIVHLLRY
-364 ELKAKVDDIALLA
+364 ELKAKIDDIALLA
-377 PTGRAAKKMMET
+377 PTGRAAKKIMET

-404 KERNTFIVDEYSP
+404 KERNTFMVDEYSP

-429 MIDTVL
+429 MIDNIL
-435 MSSLLKGTRRDV
+435 MSSLLKGIRRDV

-471 DSDMIDVIKLKA
+471 DSDMIDVIKLKS
-483 LYRQGEES
+483 LYRQKEES
-491 YIPILASEIKDKDL
+491 YIPILATEIKDKDI
-505 SESFL
+505 SDSFL

-518 LNCSNEEVMLYIE
+518 INCSNDEVMLYIE
-531 QIVLKAIEKGY
+531 QIVLKAINKGY

-564 KLLQHIFNKED
+564 KLLQRIFNKED
-575 VKKNELE
+575 PSKNELV
-582 FSDVTYRVG
+582 FSDVVYRVG

-620 KSASKR
+620 RSVSKK
-626 NEIWVDFDGNVVT
+626 NEIWVDFDGNIVT

-649 HGYAISVHKAQ
+649 HGYSISVHKAQ

-688 TRAKKV
+688 TRAKKA
-694 LMLVGD
+694 LILVGD
-700 PRAFLNGVNNER
+700 PKSFLNGVNNER

-724 INRYCNLEK
+724 INRYCSLE

>member
-1 MGYVKCNLKKTIYFN
+1 MSYIKCNLKKVIYFN
-16 EINNYTVAVVKI
+16 EINSYTVAVVKI
-28 KDTDIKEL
+28 KETDIPEL

-77 YEVEIPTKEEELV
+77 YEIEIPTKEEELV

-97 FPIGEVTAKKIV
+97 FPIGETTAKKIV

-119 ILNDKDKLKE
+119 ILNDKEKLKE
-129 IPRLSEEKINKIHD
+129 IPRLSEERIDKIHD
-143 ILTDYQGSSKIVMEM
+143 ILETYQGSSKIVMEM

-202 DIASNMGIIKDDDR
+202 DIATNMGIIKNDDR

-221 IIYVMK
+221 IIYLMK
-227 ELCFENGDTYLYID
+227 ELCFDNGDTYLYIE
-241 DIHNKMLGYI
+241 DIYNKIIAYVSDI
-251 KDLDKDKLEEILILL
+251 DRDKLEELLILL
-266 NKKGKVVIDN
+266 NKKGKIVIDN

-297 LNDMKKNKI
+297 LNDLKKSKV
-306 KDLEDSISRLEKSNH
+306 KDLENIINKLEKTNH

-350 KTTIIRAIVYLLRY
+350 KTTIIRAIVHLLRH
-364 ELKAKVDDIALLA
+364 ELKAKIDDIALLA
-377 PTGRAAKKMMET
+377 PTGRAAKKIMET

-404 KERNTFIVDEYSP
+404 KERNTFMVDEYSP

-435 MSSLLKGTRRDV
+435 MSSLLKGIRRDV

-471 DSDMIDVIKLKA
+471 DSDMIDVVKLKS
-483 LYRQGEES
+483 LYRQDEDS
-491 YIPILASEIKDKDL
+491 YIPILATEIKDKDI
-505 SESFL
+505 SKSFL

-518 LNCSNEEVMLYIE
+518 INCSNEEVMVYIE
-531 QIVLKAIEKGY
+531 QIVLKAINKGY

-564 KLLQHIFNKED
+564 KLLQRIFNKED
-575 VKKNELE
+575 PSKNELA
-582 FSDVTYRVG
+582 FSDVVYRVG

-620 KSASKR
+620 KSVSKR
-626 NEIWVDFDGNVVT
+626 NEIWVDFDGNIVT

-674 FNRMLYNKLIYTAV
+674 FNRMLYNKLIYTAI
-688 TRAKKV
+688 TRAKKA

-700 PRAFLNGVNNER
+700 PRSFLNGVNNER

-724 INRYCNLEK
+724 INRYCSLE

>member
-1 MGYVKCNLKKTIYFN
+1 MSYIKCNLKKVIYFN

-28 KDTDIKEL
+28 KQTDIPEL
-36 EDKQH
+36 VDKQH
-41 VHIIGTLPELNYRT
+41 VHIVGTLPELNYRT

-77 YEVEIPTKEEELV
+77 YEIEIPTKEEELV

-97 FPIGEVTAKKIV
+97 FPIGETTAKKIV

-114 KTLDI
+114 KTLDV
-119 ILNDKDKLKE
+119 ILNDKEKLKG
-129 IPRLSEEKINKIHD
+129 IPRLSEEKINKIHN
-143 ILTDYQGSSKIVMEM
+143 ILETYQGSSKMVIEM

-171 LKKYGTSSLD
+171 LKKYGSNSLD

-190 IDDMEFSFNIID
+190 IADMEFNFNIID
-202 DIASNMGIIKDDDR
+202 DIASNMGIIKTDDR

-221 IIYVMK
+221 IIFLMK
-227 ELCFENGDTYLYID
+227 ELCFENGDTYLFKEDIYNKIISYVSDID
-241 DIHNKMLGYI
+241 IE
-251 KDLDKDKLEEILILL
+251 KLEELLILL
-266 NKKGKVVIDN
+266 NKKGKIVIDN

-306 KDLEDSISRLEKSNH
+306 KDLENVINKLEKTNN
-321 ITYDSVQKDAI
+321 ITYDNVQKDAI

-350 KTTIIRAIVYLLRY
+350 KTTIIKAIVHLLRY
-364 ELKAKVDDIALLA
+364 ELKAKIDDIALLA
-377 PTGRAAKKMMET
+377 PTGRAAKKIMET

-404 KERNTFIVDEYSP
+404 KERNTFMVDEYSP

-429 MIDTVL
+429 MIDNIL
-435 MSSLLKGTRRDV
+435 MSSLLKGIRRDV

-471 DSDMIDVIKLKA
+471 DSDMIDVIKLKS
-483 LYRQGEES
+483 LYRQKEES
-491 YIPILASEIKDKDL
+491 YIPILATEIKDKDI
-505 SESFL
+505 SDSFL

-518 LNCSNEEVMLYIE
+518 INCSNDEVMLYIE
-531 QIVLKAIEKGY
+531 QIVLKAINKGY

-564 KLLQHIFNKED
+564 KLLQRIFNKED
-575 VKKNELE
+575 PSKNELV
-582 FSDVTYRVG
+582 FSDVVYRVG

-620 KSASKR
+620 RSVSKK
-626 NEIWVDFDGNVVT
+626 NEIWVDFDGNIVT

-688 TRAKKV
+688 TRAKKA
-694 LMLVGD
+694 LILVGD
-700 PRAFLNGVNNER
+700 PKSFLNGVNNER

-724 INRYCNLEK
+724 INRYCSLE

>member
-1 MGYVKCNLKKTIYFN
+1 MGYIKCNLKKTIYFN

-36 EDKQH
+36 VDKQH
-41 VHIIGTLPELNYRT
+41 VHIVGTLPELNYRT

-62 YTKHNKYGDQLEVST
+62 YTKHNKYGDQLTVNT

-119 ILNDKDKLKE
+119 ILNDKDKLLE

-143 ILTDYQGSSKIVMEM
+143 ILTNYQGSSKIVMEM

-202 DIASNMGIIKDDDR
+202 DIANNMGIIKDDDR

-241 DIHNKMLGYI
+241 DIHNKILNYI

-266 NKKGKVVIDN
+266 NKKGKIVIDN

-306 KDLEDSISRLEKSNH
+306 KNLEDSISRLEKSNH

-350 KTTIIRAIVYLLRY
+350 KTTIIRAIVYLLKH

-404 KERNTFIVDEYSP
+404 KERNTFIVDEYNP

-491 YIPILASEIKDKDL
+491 YIPILATEIKDKDI

>member
-227 ELCFENGDTYLYID
+227 ELCFNNGDTYLYID
-241 DIHNKMLGYI
+241 DIYNYI
-251 KDLDKDKLEEILILL
+251 KNIDKDKLEELLILL

-321 ITYDSVQKDAI
+321 ITYDNVQKDAI

-350 KTTIIRAIVYLLRY
+350 KTTIIRAIVYLLRH

-435 MSSLLKGTRRDV
+435 MSSLLKGTRRDI

-575 VKKNELE
+575 AKKNELE

-688 TRAKKV
+688 TRAKKA

-700 PRAFLNGVNNER
+700 PRSFLNGVNNER

>member
-1 MGYVKCNLKKTIYFN
+1 MAYVKCNLKRTIYFN
-16 EINNYTVAVVKI
+16 EINSYTVAVVKI
-28 KDTDIKEL
+28 KETDIPEL
-36 EDKQH
+36 VDKQH
-41 VHIIGTLPELNYRT
+41 IHIVGTLPELNYRT

-129 IPRLSEEKINKIHD
+129 IPRLSEEKVNKIHN

-171 LKKYGTSSLD
+171 FKKYGNSSLD

-241 DIHNKMLGYI
+241 DIHNKMLSYI
-251 KDLDKDKLEEILILL
+251 KDIDKDKLEELLILL
-266 NKKGKVVIDN
+266 NKKGKIVIDT

-306 KDLEDSISRLEKSNH
+306 KNLEDSISKLEKTNK
-321 ITYDSVQKDAI
+321 IIYDKVQKDAI

-350 KTTIIRAIVYLLRY
+350 KTTIIRAIVYLLRH

-404 KERNTFIVDEYSP
+404 KERNTFIVDEYNP

-491 YIPILASEIKDKDL
+491 YIPILASEIRNKDL

-542 TDKDIQILA
+542 NDKDIQILA

-575 VKKNELE
+575 TKKNELE

-700 PRAFLNGVNNER
+700 PRSFLNGVNNER

>member
-1 MGYVKCNLKKTIYFN
+1 MAYIKCNLKRTIYFN
-16 EINNYTVAVVKI
+16 EINSYTVAVVKI
-28 KDTDIKEL
+28 KETDIPEL
-36 EDKQH
+36 VDKQH
-41 VHIIGTLPELNYRT
+41 IHIVGTLPELNYRT

-77 YEVEIPTKEEELV
+77 YEVEIATKEEELV
-90 GFLSSDM
+90 GFLCSDM

-119 ILNDKDKLKE
+119 ILNDKDNLKE

-171 LKKYGTSSLD
+171 LKKYGNSSLD

-202 DIASNMGIIKDDDR
+202 DIANNMGILKDDDR
-216 RIEAL
+216 RIEAF
-221 IIYVMK
+221 IIYAMK
-227 ELCFENGDTYLYID
+227 ELCFNNGDTYLYMD
-241 DIHNKMLGYI
+241 DIYNYI
-251 KDLDKDKLEEILILL
+251 KDIDKDKLEELLILL
-266 NKKGKVVIDN
+266 NKKGKIVIDN

-297 LNDMKKNKI
+297 LNDMKKKKI
-306 KDLEDSISRLEKSNH
+306 KDLEDSISRLEKANL
-321 ITYDSVQKDAI
+321 ITYDDVQKDAI

-350 KTTIIRAIVYLLRY
+350 KTTIIKAIVYLLRH

-389 TNIPAFTIHKYLGWD
+389 TNISAFTIHKYLGWD

-435 MSSLLKGTRRDV
+435 MSSLLKGTRRDI

-491 YIPILASEIKDKDL
+491 YIPILATEIKDKDI

-564 KLLQHIFNKED
+564 KLLQNIFNKED
-575 VKKNELE
+575 AKKNELE

-591 DKVLQLV
+591 DKVLHLV

-626 NEIWVDFDGNVVT
+626 NEIWVDFEGNVVT

-688 TRAKKV
+688 TRAKKA